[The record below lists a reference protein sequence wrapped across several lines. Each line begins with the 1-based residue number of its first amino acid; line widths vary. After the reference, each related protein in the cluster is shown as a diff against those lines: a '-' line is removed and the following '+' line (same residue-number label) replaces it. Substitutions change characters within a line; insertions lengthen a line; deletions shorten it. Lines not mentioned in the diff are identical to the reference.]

1 MAGFKLPTKS
11 QVSFI
16 DLEKYG
22 GEGKL
27 AIHPPKVVDSL
38 AFREFIKEMAKKDGI
53 IVKDDKD
60 LEELAKGKYIIESL
74 THSFETCVFAVE
86 DGVERPITQ
95 EEAFSLPEELLE
107 EIVNKINEASNFPLA
122 QNAGKGQK

>member
-38 AFREFIKEMAKKDGI
+38 AFREYIKEMAKKDGI
-53 IVKDDKD
+53 IVIPDRRHHRF
-60 LEELAKGKYIIESL
+60 LRAEG
-74 THSFETCVFAVE
+74 TTNTV
-86 DGVERPITQ
+86 
-95 EEAFSLPEELLE
+95 
-107 EIVNKINEASNFPLA
+107 SNHYWDS
-122 QNAGKGQK
+122 